1 MTFNPTDD
9 RPHATKVEEGWLET
23 WGFELAPADGLRGL
37 VRLTLI
43 PANRSCWWWTYF
55 VSHELGIV
63 IVRDEEVSLPR
74 RADSME
80 VRGDGLWA
88 ELVCETPLEHWG
100 ISLEAF
106 GLRVDEP
113 EDETGERLPVGLDA
127 EWEVVGAA
135 EPVKVTGGTR
145 YTQTGKMHGEVLI
158 GDDRIEYEG
167 SCVRDHAWGQIDL
180 PIWPTR
186 LAD

>member
-1 MTFNPTDD
+1 MTFTSNDD
-9 RPHATKVEEGWLET
+9 RPHSGVVDEGWVET
-23 WGFELAPADGLRGL
+23 WGFELARADGLRGL
-37 VRLTLI
+37 ARLTLI

-74 RADSME
+74 RAESME

-88 ELVCETPLEHWG
+88 ELVCEAPFEHWG

-113 EDETGERLPVGLDA
+113 EDDVGERLPVGLDV
-127 EWEVVGAA
+127 EWEFQA
-135 EPVKVTGGTR
+135 EAESVDVAGGTR
-145 YTQTGKMHGEVLI
+145 YVQNGTMHGEVLI

-167 SCVRDHAWGQIDL
+167 SCVRDHAWGRIEL
-180 PIWPTR
+180 PTWPSR
-186 LAD
+186 LTD